1 MGARFGAVGSA
12 KDVGW
17 DVVVCD
23 GVSKSLLIAMR
34 CGLPSMMPDA
44 STTTLAYEIA
54 VVMRCAPSLRANS
67 GVRVELSLRTSL
79 LRPLSG
85 AACPSCAHVSNDCG

>member
-23 GVSKSLLIAMR
+23 GVSESLLTDCYAMR
-34 CGLPSMMPDA
+34 FALDDA
-44 STTTLAYEIA
+44 
-54 VVMRCAPSLRANS
+54 
-67 GVRVELSLRTSL
+67 
-79 LRPLSG
+79 
-85 AACPSCAHVSNDCG
+85 